1 MLIKKHITKERTWRY
16 WIKLVGFGLLAFLII
31 GNTAY
36 IGLHAYV
43 FTRPAQ
49 YPVCC
54 ITPADKGFDYEDV
67 SLTTADGLELVGW
80 YIPSQNRAAVIL
92 LHGYGGNR
100 LGMMLHAETLA
111 NQGYGVLFYDQRAS
125 GESEGDMRSWG
136 WLDVADVDT
145 ALAYLQAR
153 PEVDANK
160 IGIFGSSTGAE
171 IAIAAAARNPD
182 IAAVGADGPGY
193 TVQQDAVPPQ
203 SITEAI
209 SYFNA
214 GLLVLMMQLR
224 SGASAPQPLTEAV
237 TQITPRPLW
246 LISTTTEFDFERRM
260 AEQFYDL
267 AGEPKA
273 HWHIPEAGHG
283 GGPSARPEE
292 YAQRLVDFYDQAF
305 FGE

>member
-1 MLIKKHITKERTWRY
+1 MFLKKHITKDRTWRY
-16 WIKLVGFGLLAFLII
+16 WLKLVGFGLIVFLIL

-36 IGLHAYV
+36 IGLYAYAS
-43 FTRPAQ
+43 TRPTQ
-49 YPVCC
+49 YAACC
-54 ITPADKGFDYEDV
+54 ITPADKGFDYKDV
-67 SLTTADGLELVGW
+67 SLTTDDGLELAGW

-100 LGMMLHAETLA
+100 LGMMFHAEALA

-125 GESEGDMRSWG
+125 GESEGGVRSWG
-136 WLDVADVDT
+136 WLDVADVDV

-153 PEVDANK
+153 PDIDADK

-171 IAIAAAARNPD
+171 IALAAAALNTD

-193 TVQQDAVPPQ
+193 TVQKDAVPPQ
-203 SITEAI
+203 SIPEAI
-209 SYFNA
+209 SYFDA
-214 GLLVLMMQLR
+214 GLFVLMMQLR

-237 TQITPRPLW
+237 AQISPRPLL
-246 LISTTTEFDFERRM
+246 LISTSTEFDFERRM
-260 AEQFYDL
+260 AEQFYNL

-283 GGPSARPEE
+283 GGPSTRPEE
-292 YAQRLVDFYDQAF
+292 YTRRLLDFYDQAF
-305 FGE
+305 FEE